1 MKEQENGHL
10 LLVALSTKESQMIDG
25 GILQESLQY
34 GGINWDRSLELSLTT
49 FFLQPASTRCCK
61 TYKNKEWIHTVL

>member
-34 GGINWDRSLELSLTT
+34 G
-49 FFLQPASTRCCK
+49 A
-61 TYKNKEWIHTVL
+61 

>member
-25 GILQESLQY
+25 GNVCGPMGPISRHVPHSQEGAY
-34 GGINWDRSLELSLTT
+34 FFWGFVCGFFGI
-49 FFLQPASTRCCK
+49 K
-61 TYKNKEWIHTVL
+61 

>member
-25 GILQESLQY
+25 GNVCGPMGPISRHVPHSQEGACFFWGFVFGFL
-34 GGINWDRSLELSLTT
+34 GI
-49 FFLQPASTRCCK
+49 K
-61 TYKNKEWIHTVL
+61 

>member
-25 GILQESLQY
+25 GNVCGPMGPISNHVPHAREGVNYFFRILAWTS
-34 GGINWDRSLELSLTT
+34 
-49 FFLQPASTRCCK
+49 FPFL
-61 TYKNKEWIHTVL
+61 L